1 MNKVISILLIAA
13 LAFPQTGL
21 TKKKDKKVATL
32 AASIKTDDYTKATKG
47 AKKAQGVFTVFLN
60 KEGKL
65 YFEIP
70 DSAFRHLYIL
80 ANRISSTSNTHD
92 FVAGQMVNTPMLI
105 KFSQD
110 SIRVYMHEVH
120 SEDIVDQH
128 DPISKAFR
136 ANFVD
141 PVLKGFK
148 IVARHHGNAL
158 IDVTNFFGG
167 NEKSISPIKPD
178 NPLSILLGGQKNLKG
193 SFDADASGVKEVK
206 AFPRNIEI
214 LSTLNYNLTPENKRK
229 RIGIHVL
236 PQKN

>member
-136 ANFVD
+136 ANFVRTA
-141 PVLKGFK
+141 VL
-148 IVARHHGNAL
+148 
-158 IDVTNFFGG
+158 T
-167 NEKSISPIKPD
+167 
-178 NPLSILLGGQKNLKG
+178 
-193 SFDADASGVKEVK
+193 
-206 AFPRNIEI
+206 IECP
-214 LSTLNYNLTPENKRK
+214 SRECS
-229 RIGIHVL
+229 H
-236 PQKN
+236 